1 MRQRFLQDMPSYSC
15 CTFSVGD
22 FTQHKNTID
31 TLLDRAELRT
41 TYSKEQKTAEN
52 TLKFTYVSQF
62 EYLEYN
68 GLKFTSV
75 AAEGDAAVT
84 EVMKIR

>member
-1 MRQRFLQDMPSYSC
+1 MPSYSHR
-15 CTFSVGD
+15 TFSVGD
-22 FTQHKNTID
+22 FTQHKKKNAID

-52 TLKFTYVSQF
+52 TLKFTYLSQF

-84 EVMKIR
+84 EMMKVR